1 MRQGQDARRM
11 IMIMIMIVILIL
23 IGRGTCSF
31 HVSKGQPG
39 WKGGSWT
46 ASLLEEIDAANA
58 Y

>member
-39 WKGGSWT
+39 WKGGK
-46 ASLLEEIDAANA
+46 LDC
-58 Y
+58 